1 MPPAWKYAA
10 TLIFLLVVLL
20 YRLNLKLRTPLSAF
34 LAPVETSRFQLS
46 PSSHTLR
53 SEAIRIYDLILEE
66 EVLSPN
72 GVQKTV
78 FTMNGL
84 YPGPTIEAR
93 SGDLLVVN
101 VYNRLSEATSLHW
114 HGIRHPAGQNS
125 QDGAAGV
132 TQCPIQPGSN
142 FTYHIHLSSD
152 QYGTF
157 WRALSSA
164 RNFST
169 QLADGLFGA
178 LIIHPPDRLAGE
190 LRPHQDELRSEGIR
204 RHKRAT
210 ESSSVLDQVMLIGD
224 WYHRSGKEVSEWY
237 QSLRSHGNEPVP
249 DAILN
254 NGQQAFNCSKSI
266 AQIVC
271 DPRQGRTPVFKLHL
285 QHKNIIR
292 FINPGSLAEIHLSL
306 DSHLLRVV
314 EADGTQIRPV
324 VVKELSIAPG
334 QRYAVEVIRAGND
347 QTCEFWLRQRV
358 DYEDFKY
365 PSVSHILYSFS
376 MISSYR
382 TGMLLLTLSQTDE
395 RLDPLSLQ
403 PLDRLARLLPLADN
417 VVMMYVT
424 TMIRTATGN
433 KPFGYVNQT
442 TWKPNLTNPVLAR
455 SDFTS
460 SSKELIV
467 PLNVSNTSISPASV
481 VLDIIVNN
489 LEDGPHPFHLH
500 GHHFWPLYTY
510 KAAMGAGSYKWDQ
523 PPTLPTTAPALR
535 DTFVIPAKGHAI
547 FRVTFDTPGMWL
559 FHCHVLVHLHSGQYF
574 VVQSCDS
581 DSFFRSGMAM
591 IFDVLS
597 DRIPVEDRK
606 NAADSCS

>member
-20 YRLNLKLRTPLSAF
+20 YRFNLKLRTPLSAF
-34 LAPVETSRFQLS
+34 LVHEDISRFQLS

-53 SEAIRIYDLILEE
+53 SEAIRIYNLSLEE

-78 FTMNGL
+78 FTINGL

-93 SGDLLVVN
+93 SGDLLV
-101 VYNRLSEATSLHW
+101 TSSRFVSLNGPSQCLCPVARPQLPNQGH
-114 HGIRHPAGQNS
+114 NS
-125 QDGAAGV
+125 QDGASGV

-157 WRALSSA
+157 WYHSHQ
-164 RNFST
+164 ST

-178 LIIHPPDRLAGE
+178 LIIHPPDRLAE
-190 LRPHQDELRSEGIR
+190 ESRTHQDELRSERIR
-204 RHKRAT
+204 RHRRAT
-210 ESSSVLDQVMLIGD
+210 ELSNVLDQIMLIGD

-271 DPRQGRTPVFKLHL
+271 DSRQGRTPVFNLHL

-314 EADGTQIRPV
+314 EADGTQIQPV

-334 QRYAVEVIRAGND
+334 QRYAVEVIRVGND

-365 PSVSHILYSFS
+365 PNVALDLESKSIMTYGCRRGSRLP
-376 MISSYR
+376 R
-382 TGMLLLTLSQTDE
+382 THNWSALKADE

-403 PLDRLARLLPLADN
+403 PLDHLARLLPLADN

-455 SDFTS
+455 SDFAS

-467 PLNVSNTSISPASV
+467 PLDVSNTSISPASV

-523 PPTLPTTAPALR
+523 PPTLPTAAPALR

-547 FRVTFDTPGMWL
+547 FRARFDTPGMWL
-559 FHCHVLVHLHSGQYF
+559 FHCHVLVHLHSG
-574 VVQSCDS
+574 
-581 DSFFRSGMAM
+581 MAM

-597 DRIPVEDRK
+597 DRIPIEDRK